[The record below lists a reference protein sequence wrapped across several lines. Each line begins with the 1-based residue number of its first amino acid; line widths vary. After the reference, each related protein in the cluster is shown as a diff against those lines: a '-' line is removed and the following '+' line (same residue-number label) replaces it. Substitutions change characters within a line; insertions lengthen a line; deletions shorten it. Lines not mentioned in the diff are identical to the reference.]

1 MSNAFKHGYPE
12 GRTGRIVVGLRR
24 DGSASAVLEVAN
36 DGVPIASGTPL
47 ESGQSL
53 GMTLV
58 TLLTQQIHATLRVR
72 RADPVRFEIRI
83 PLEAP

>member
-1 MSNAFKHGYPE
+1 MDHRVRMAIEAG
-12 GRTGRIVVGLRR
+12 
-24 DGSASAVLEVAN
+24 VA
-36 DGVPIASGTPL
+36 L

-58 TLLTQQIHATLRVR
+58 SLLAQPVHATLHVR